1 MEHNCSAVATPD
13 KAKKIQVVACYIRG
27 LSEATTKRPSFHSPF
42 RPENHSIEPPEVEVI
57 ATLPLMID
65 RPLVLPSWNPPPCH
79 YIRTN
84 QSCPANCLSSDARH
98 IRRLLSKYLS
108 LNRSPPGLR

>member
-42 RPENHSIEPPEVEVI
+42 RPENHSIEQPEVEVI
-57 ATLPLMID
+57 TTLPLTFERI
-65 RPLVLPSWNPPPCH
+65 PGAALLEAATVP
-79 YIRTN
+79 
-84 QSCPANCLSSDARH
+84 RH
-98 IRRLLSKYLS
+98 PRKPTVPGQLS
-108 LNRSPPGLR
+108 LF